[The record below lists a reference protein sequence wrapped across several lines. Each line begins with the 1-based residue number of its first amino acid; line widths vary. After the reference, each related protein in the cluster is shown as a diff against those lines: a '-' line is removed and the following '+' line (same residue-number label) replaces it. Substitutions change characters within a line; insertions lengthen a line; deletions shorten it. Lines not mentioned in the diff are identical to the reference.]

1 MRDEPTGEQLL
12 ASAEALL
19 RERLLPSLQ
28 GSQKTDAL
36 MIARAM
42 AIAARQLHNGE
53 RAEQEELE
61 SLHGLVGTLDEPAS
75 ALRTRLLAANR
86 QLCTRIRS
94 GQVDD
99 GEARRQVFAHLQ
111 RVTRQKLAESNPRL
125 LAAQT

>member
-19 RERLLPSLQ
+19 REHLLPALQ

-53 RAEQEELE
+53 RAEEEELE
-61 SLHGLVGTLDEPAS
+61 SLRGLVGTVDEPS
-75 ALRTRLLAANR
+75 ADLRPRLLAANR
-86 QLCTRIRS
+86 QLCECIRS
-94 GQVDD
+94 GQADD
-99 GEARRQVFAHLQ
+99 SETRRQVFAHLQ

-125 LAAQT
+125 LAARP